1 MHFKQ
6 GGFDG
11 SGNDTPNAGSSLE
24 KYISCATLGEKNS
37 KLGGGNGFALEKLQ
51 KCSEIESVAIIL
63 KLALLHWKKTFFT
76 ARGRIE
82 RNTFLKAIQH
92 TLN

>member
-6 GGFDG
+6 GGFDR

-24 KYISCATLGEKNS
+24 KNISCATLGEKNS
-37 KLGGGNGFALEKLQ
+37 KLGEGNSFALEKLQ

-63 KLALLHWKKTFFT
+63 KLALLHWKKTFL
-76 ARGRIE
+76 RQEDI
-82 RNTFLKAIQH
+82 
-92 TLN
+92 LNGIHF